1 MASYYVRSGAAG
13 AGTGANWANAYTT
26 LAAAISGKAAG
37 DIFYVSED
45 HSETTAGLTLS
56 FPGTAANPCKV
67 ICVDHAGSVPP
78 VAADLRATAQI
89 NVSGSSSLNM
99 GTSGVYIDGVIF
111 TTGTGG
117 ATGTAAINVGN
128 GNNQMV
134 VLKNCSLRIASTGAN
149 CRINLGSLD
158 SCYSSLDNTTLSFA
172 GISHAVKVT
181 GRVVW
186 SNTASALL
194 GTMPTTLFVSGNN
207 ADAQVV
213 EVRGIDLSAAGA
225 GKTIVGA
232 GTGPTAVYSF
242 TDCKLNASVT
252 LAATP
257 ASTGSGEIDYVR
269 TGSAGVSYNQ
279 GRYRYSGT
287 LTEETVI
294 VRTGGASDGTTPIAW
309 KIVTTANAHLP
320 VPFEAPPI
328 AIWNDTTG
336 SAVTATLQ
344 AIWGG
349 GAVPN
354 DDDIWV
360 EAEYLG
366 DASSPQASF
375 VNDCKANILAA
386 GAGQGAGAGT
396 WGGSTTKFA
405 LAVTFT
411 PQQKGW
417 VLLRVKA
424 AKASS
429 TFYIDPRPV
438 ISGVTVSKSHAL
450 PGAYVNELQAS
461 GGGSAGYPA
470 SRLQLGH

>member
-1 MASYYVRSGAAG
+1 M
-13 AGTGANWANAYTT
+13 
-26 LAAAISGKAAG
+26 AAALAGKAAG

-45 HSETTAGLTLS
+45 HTETTAGLTLT
-56 FPGTAANPCKV
+56 FPGTVASPNRA
-67 ICVDHAGSVPP
+67 ICVNHSGSVPP
-78 VAADLRATAQI
+78 VAADLRTTAAI
-89 NVSGSSSLNM
+89 NVSGSSSLSL
-99 GTSGVYIDGVIF
+99 GAGGAYIDGVIF

-158 SCYSSLDNTTLSFA
+158 SCYTSLDNTTLSFA
-172 GISHAVKVT
+172 GTSHAVKVT

-194 GTMPTTLFVSGNN
+194 GTMPTTLFVAAGNS
-207 ADAQVV
+207 DAQVV
-213 EVRGIDLSAAGA
+213 EVRGVDLSAAGA
-225 GKTIVGA
+225 GKTIVGS
-232 GTGPTAVYSF
+232 GTGPTAVYGF
-242 TDCKLNASVT
+242 TDCKLHASVT

-269 TGSAGVSYNQ
+269 TGSAGVSQ

-309 KIVTTANAHLP
+309 KIVTTANALLP

-344 AIWGG
+344 GIWGG

-354 DDDIWV
+354 DDEIWV

-366 DASSPQASF
+366 DASSPLASF
-375 VNDCKANILAA
+375 VNDSKANILAA

-424 AKASS
+424 AKPSS
-429 TFYIDPRPV
+429 TFYIDPK
-438 ISGVTVSKSHAL
+438 VTL
-450 PGAYVNELQAS
+450 T
-461 GGGSAGYPA
+461 
-470 SRLQLGH
+470 

>member
-13 AGTGANWANAYTT
+13 AGTGADWANAYTT
-26 LAAAISGKAAG
+26 LAAALSGKAAG

-45 HSETTAGLTLS
+45 HTETTAGLTLT
-56 FPGTAANPCKV
+56 FPGTVANPNRV
-67 ICVDHAGSVPP
+67 ICVNHSGSVPP
-78 VAADLRATAQI
+78 VAADIRATAAI
-89 NVSGSSSLNM
+89 NVSGSSSLNI
-99 GTSGVYIDGVIF
+99 GAGGVYIDGVIF

-117 ATGTAAINVGN
+117 ATGTAGINVGN
-128 GNNQMV
+128 GNNQML
-134 VLKNCSLRIASTGAN
+134 VLRNCSLRIASTGSGS
-149 CRINLGSLD
+149 RITLGSLD
-158 SCYSSLDNTTLSFA
+158 SCYTSLDNTTLSFA
-172 GISHAVKVT
+172 NAGQAVKVV
-181 GRVVW
+181 GKAVW

-194 GTMPTTLFVSGNN
+194 GTMPTTLFISGNN
-207 ADAQVV
+207 SDAQVV
-213 EVRGIDLSAAGA
+213 EVRGVDLSAAGA

-242 TDCKLNASVT
+242 TDCKLHASVT

-294 VRTGGASDGTTPIAW
+294 VRTGGASDGTTAIAW

-336 SAVTATLQ
+336 SAVTATIQ
-344 AIWGG
+344 GIWGG

-354 DDDIWV
+354 DDEIWV

-366 DASSPQASF
+366 DASSPLGSF
-375 VNDCKANILAA
+375 VNDSKANILAA

-429 TFYIDPRPV
+429 TFYIDPK
-438 ISGVTVSKSHAL
+438 VTLS
-450 PGAYVNELQAS
+450 
-461 GGGSAGYPA
+461 
-470 SRLQLGH
+470 